1 MSDLETRFHETWLG
15 LVQPTEGLVVSVPVL
30 SDASC
35 MKRLGPEVQETLEEV
50 SVADFI
56 GEGHEREPSRRI
68 VDLSRFFADVLGHP
82 AAHFDAGDRVP
93 SELSLYV
100 PEGKQTLR
108 PTRALL
114 ADPRTRQG
122 REVSADAGA
131 AVKAGAP
138 YLALVWEV
146 DAVLR
151 LDKPETTTGP
161 WEYPL
166 AAKFDRLLRHCQ
178 VPIGIL
184 TNGRVIR
191 LVYAP
196 HGESSGHIDFRVDH
210 MAAIDGRPILD
221 ALVMLLGEFRFYA
234 AGTGRTLPELLAA
247 SRKRQADVTNDLARQ
262 VFDAIQILLRG
273 FELAA
278 DRDGSSLL
286 REAVARE
293 DDHVYGGLLTVL
305 LRLVFILYAE
315 DWALLPV
322 ESRVWAQHYSVLGLF
337 EQLQTDHG
345 SHPDSMSRRFG
356 AWGRLVAL
364 FRAIYLGVEHTADKD
379 GKPDPRESLSMP
391 PRRGHLFDPG
401 RFPFL
406 EGWPDA
412 GAPPIKDPDARA
424 AVRVPS
430 IDDATVFAVL
440 EKLILYRPKGA
451 DHGQRL
457 SYRALDVEQLG
468 SVYEGL
474 MGYHVETLGSVA
486 VALEVSSKRSAAR
499 AWVEIEELMKH
510 EPARRAS
517 WLEKDLGFDKATA
530 RSVAAAV
537 EDAKDATDALDAL
550 VDEAAG
556 KAKETARSKDKRAR
570 AVAEAGRLVLQPG
583 PERRRTSSHY
593 TPRELSAPIVRRTL
607 EPLLAVMGEAPASE
621 RILNLKI
628 CDPAMGSGAFLVE
641 ACRFLADEVV
651 KAWTREGPVPP
662 PDYRQ
667 PSVPEEPTLVARRLV
682 AQRCLYG
689 VDKNAYA
696 VDLAKLSLWL
706 VTLAKAHPFTF
717 LDHALRHGD
726 SLVGLDF
733 EQIGAGHWKVEG
745 GLKKSSQTEL
755 AAVTLR
761 EALAEAITI
770 RQEIVDLAKDPTP
783 AGQRLKEQ
791 KLSDADDA
799 LSHARLLA
807 DLVVGAFFAHEKD
820 KDREKERARRVDAFA
835 TWKMSGEAT
844 PPAQLL
850 EWQREL
856 REGVEGERSHAV
868 PAFHWMLEFPE
879 VFYAERPDPLDENQ
893 VNRAAYMDAFVG
905 NPPFAGKNRITE
917 ANGEGYIEWLQALHP
932 GSHGAADLSAHF
944 FLRAGSLLGAHGTLG
959 LIATNTIAQGDTR
972 ESGLKPMVASGDVI
986 YDATPSME
994 WPGEAGVVV
1003 SVVHV
1008 AMGRPSIG
1016 LERRL
1021 DGERVPALNSRLIGA
1036 PERPDPIALSAN
1048 ADLSFKGAVIYG
1060 NGFTLSPEEREVL
1073 VARNPRNAERI
1084 YPYIGGQEGNTSPT
1098 QSHDRYVIN
1107 FGRMSLEQAQEWPDL
1122 IGIVREKVKPER
1134 DRLRQDTGTGRHG
1147 RKYWWQFVDRCDP
1160 LNEAL
1165 SGSTACLVTSQVSK
1179 HLVFGR
1185 QPVDRVLAN
1194 TLYVFPL
1201 RTLTAFAVLQSRAH
1215 AAWTFLLASSMGRD
1229 NQLRY
1234 AATDCFETFPF
1245 PAPDPRTLIPALED
1259 LGRRL
1264 YDARAKYMLD
1274 EQVGLTITYNRL
1286 KDRAETDPRIVDLRR
1301 LHEAMDA
1308 AVLSAYDWQDIA
1320 VPPFCIASP
1329 ADQAAL
1335 DKFENEVIDRLFALN
1350 ARRAEEERVLGVG
1363 AGPATKL
1370 LTKNDAT
1377 ATKPTA
1383 KRAKK
1388 KPDDGA
1394 QGSLL

>member
-1 MSDLETRFHETWLG
+1 VSDLETRFHETWLG

-35 MKRLGPEVQETLEEV
+35 MKRLGPEVQEALEAV

-146 DAVLR
+146 DAALR

-337 EQLQTDHG
+337 EQLQADHG

-486 VALEVSSKRSAAR
+486 VGLEVSSKRSAAR

-537 EDAKDATDALDAL
+537 EDAKDAASALDAL

-607 EPLLAVMGEAPASE
+607 EPLLAVMGEAPSSE

-706 VTLAKAHPFTF
+706 VTLAKSHPFTF

-856 REGVEGERSHAV
+856 REGIEGEDSGRSHAV

-905 NPPFAGKNRITE
+905 NPPFAGKNGITD
-917 ANGEGYIEWLQALHP
+917 AGGPDYVEWLQALHL
-932 GSHGAADLSAHF
+932 GAHGNADLSAHF
-944 FLRAGSLLGAHGTLG
+944 FLRVGSLLGAHGTVG
-959 LIATNTIAQGDTR
+959 LIATNTIGEGDTR
-972 ESGLKPMVASGDVI
+972 ATGLQRLVGGGFTI
-986 YDATPSME
+986 YDATVRLR
-994 WPGEAGVVV
+994 WAGDADVIVT
-1003 SVVHV
+1003 VVHL
-1008 AMGRPSIG
+1008 ANGSPSGGGRAAPQRPARLRIELAPDRCARASGSGTPPCQRRSEFQRRSDLRRWIHPHPRRARHPGREGSEQRGADLPVPRWPAGQHQPHAEPRPLRDQFRPDEHRGSRTLARPARDRAREGQARTRPPS
-1016 LERRL
+1016 RRHW
-1021 DGERVPALNSRLIGA
+1021 DGA
-1036 PERPDPIALSAN
+1036 PRQ
-1048 ADLSFKGAVIYG
+1048 
-1060 NGFTLSPEEREVL
+1060 EVL
-1073 VARNPRNAERI
+1073 VA
-1084 YPYIGGQEGNTSPT
+1084 
-1098 QSHDRYVIN
+1098 
-1107 FGRMSLEQAQEWPDL
+1107 
-1122 IGIVREKVKPER
+1122 VR
-1134 DRLRQDTGTGRHG
+1134 
-1147 RKYWWQFVDRCDP
+1147 
-1160 LNEAL
+1160 
-1165 SGSTACLVTSQVSK
+1165 
-1179 HLVFGR
+1179 
-1185 QPVDRVLAN
+1185 
-1194 TLYVFPL
+1194 
-1201 RTLTAFAVLQSRAH
+1201 
-1215 AAWTFLLASSMGRD
+1215 
-1229 NQLRY
+1229 
-1234 AATDCFETFPF
+1234 
-1245 PAPDPRTLIPALED
+1245 
-1259 LGRRL
+1259 
-1264 YDARAKYMLD
+1264 
-1274 EQVGLTITYNRL
+1274 
-1286 KDRAETDPRIVDLRR
+1286 
-1301 LHEAMDA
+1301 
-1308 AVLSAYDWQDIA
+1308 
-1320 VPPFCIASP
+1320 
-1329 ADQAAL
+1329 
-1335 DKFENEVIDRLFALN
+1335 
-1350 ARRAEEERVLGVG
+1350 
-1363 AGPATKL
+1363 
-1370 LTKNDAT
+1370 
-1377 ATKPTA
+1377 
-1383 KRAKK
+1383 
-1388 KPDDGA
+1388 
-1394 QGSLL
+1394 